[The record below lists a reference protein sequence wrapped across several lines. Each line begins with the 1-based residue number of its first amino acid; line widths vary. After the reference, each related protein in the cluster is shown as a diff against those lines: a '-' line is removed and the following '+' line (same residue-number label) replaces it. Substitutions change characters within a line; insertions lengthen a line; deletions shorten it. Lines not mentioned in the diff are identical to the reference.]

1 MKELNI
7 VATHATENSPFTV
20 LQRDDEKYL
29 LSLGNQIVSELEF
42 DSVDNAKEYVNEKS
56 WELIMNSV
64 VYLINYICKL
74 QENNPMGTLEEEET
88 DVTI

>member
-7 VATHATENSPFTV
+7 VATHATENSPFTI
-20 LQRDDEKYL
+20 LQTDEGKYL
-29 LSLGNQIVSELEF
+29 LSLGNQVVSELEF
-42 DSVDNAKEYVNEKS
+42 DTVDNAKEYVNEKS

-74 QENNPMGTLEEEET
+74 QENNPAETSEE